1 MTKKIIIKIMEK
13 ELHNFYTSLNPYE
26 VFDEKKWKDTI
37 ETIIYNVIKLI
48 STDILKKDKFIS
60 DFVDSYTELSIL
72 DGVSE
77 ELSKEIAN
85 VFANFINT
93 IDSKYYKK
101 DKELKEIISEFVSK
115 NFM

>member
-1 MTKKIIIKIMEK
+1 MTKKIIIKIMEEEQHK
-13 ELHNFYTSLNPYE
+13 FYTSLSHYE
-26 VFDEKKWKDTI
+26 VFDEKKWKDAI

-48 STDILKKDKFIS
+48 SKNIKKKDKLIS
-60 DFVDSYTELSIL
+60 DFVDSYTELSTL
-72 DGVSE
+72 EGETE
-77 ELSKEIAN
+77 ELSKEVAN
-85 VFANFINT
+85 VFATFISN